1 MSPGTSLI
9 GQVEIQN
16 TNLTKS
22 LVSMVE
28 SDISAMELQL
38 PDNED
43 SNNTGCATCYNPEYS
58 RFFKGQLI
66 SKCPFGVKT
75 SSKKTTIFFPG
86 FLP

>member
-43 SNNTGCATCYNPEYS
+43 SNNTGWATCYKS
-58 RFFKGQLI
+58 D
-66 SKCPFGVKT
+66 
-75 SSKKTTIFFPG
+75 
-86 FLP
+86 

>member
-1 MSPGTSLI
+1 MSSGTSLI
-9 GQVEIQN
+9 GQVEIPN

-43 SNNTGCATCYNPEYS
+43 SNNTGCVTCCRCQFS
-58 RFFKGQLI
+58 DQLLFFVQNSAAIVEL
-66 SKCPFGVKT
+66 
-75 SSKKTTIFFPG
+75 
-86 FLP
+86 